1 MLTAMGGWRG
11 RDEEVNVAKYVV
23 LVNWTEK
30 GVMEAKAT
38 GDRAKKFQDMAKS
51 VGASVD
57 TLLWCLGRYD
67 IVSIVDA
74 PDDATMALLGLKVAS
89 MGSVRSETL
98 RAFTADE
105 IGGII
110 GKL

>member
-1 MLTAMGGWRG
+1 MGGWRG

-38 GDRAKKFQDMAKS
+38 GERAKKFQDMAKS

-74 PDDATMALLGLKVAS
+74 PDDATIALQSDATKFCGETSRLWKKSRCCAS
-89 MGSVRSETL
+89 C
-98 RAFTADE
+98 
-105 IGGII
+105 
-110 GKL
+110 